1 MLIDLTPLRRHRDLR
16 FLFFGQF
23 VSFYDRPVAGQRPR
37 RLDGLVPLASVLHQ
51 RRGVVWVA
59 AVLACIPFL
68 PAFWRYD
75 RSARNT
81 PDSERLRGRSPG
93 HPPRAFR
100 EDSANKGRCF
110 AVNRR

>member
-1 MLIDLTPLRRHRDLR
+1 MTGPLLGNALAGWTASFRSLR
-16 FLFFGQF
+16 FSISG
-23 VSFYDRPVAGQRPR
+23 G
-37 RLDGLVPLASVLHQ
+37 
-51 RRGVVWVA
+51 GVVWVA